1 MTDGTGRDD
10 SHMAITVHLDELM
23 RMKKIT
29 VTDLAKKVGISRVNM
44 SNLKAGKVKA
54 IRFSTLEALCKELDC
69 QPGDIIRYEEDE

>member
-1 MTDGTGRDD
+1 
-10 SHMAITVHLDELM
+10 MAITVHLDELM

-54 IRFSTLEALCKELDC
+54 IRFSTLEAICRELNC
-69 QPGDIIRYEEDE
+69 QPGDILEYVPDEQIDRN

>member
-1 MTDGTGRDD
+1 
-10 SHMAITVHLDELM
+10 MAITVHLDELM

-54 IRFSTLEALCKELDC
+54 IRFSTLEAICKELDC